1 MGLTVYDILQEGFE
15 KGSFMYVKNSMG
27 ELWYINFVRF

>member
-15 KGSFMYVKNSMG
+15 KGSFMYVKKLDG
-27 ELWYINFVRF
+27 RVVVY